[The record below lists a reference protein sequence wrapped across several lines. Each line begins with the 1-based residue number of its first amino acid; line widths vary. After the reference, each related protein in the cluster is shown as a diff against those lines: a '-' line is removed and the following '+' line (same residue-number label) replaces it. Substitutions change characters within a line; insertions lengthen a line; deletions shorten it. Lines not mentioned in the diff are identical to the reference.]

1 MVRVFTL
8 PAERSFV
15 CYRGTLKQDN
25 IAKPYAFLCVAHFFN
40 VFRGWQDNVPKLKAF
55 VNMVRIAPT
64 DASSRE
70 AVRQAIDII
79 VPLLAESPDE
89 VPMTTSDASEAIS
102 EVTSLSSFPG
112 DVPTVSNGGSGRKRP
127 SYAAHLKKVVMEE
140 GVGSPT
146 LLIILQMVVRN
157 RELFY
162 STRSVWKLT
171 LFREREESA
180 T

>member
-1 MVRVFTL
+1 M
-8 PAERSFV
+8 
-15 CYRGTLKQDN
+15 KQDN

-171 LFREREESA
+171 LFREREESE